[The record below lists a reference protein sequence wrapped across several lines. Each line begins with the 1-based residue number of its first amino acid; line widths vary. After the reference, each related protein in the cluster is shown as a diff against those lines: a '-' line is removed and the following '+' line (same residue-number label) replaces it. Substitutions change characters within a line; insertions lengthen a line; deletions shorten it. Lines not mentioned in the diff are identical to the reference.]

1 MYGRKGRK
9 MTSEQEQ
16 MNILL
21 KAGVRKA
28 AADLV
33 LHEVLLG
40 IFNSYDYKDG
50 EQIEAVFDVSEIK
63 TIHKLFV
70 IEYSEALKDFLSL
83 GEQER
88 SDTLDGYINY
98 LRETFEQIR
107 ARDRP

>member
-1 MYGRKGRK
+1 

-50 EQIEAVFDVSEIK
+50 ETIEAVFDINEIK
-63 TIHKLFV
+63 TIHKLFD
-70 IEYSEALKDFLSL
+70 IEYEEALKDFLNL
-83 GEQER
+83 GDQER
-88 SDTLDGYINY
+88 SSTLDGYISY
-98 LRETFEQIR
+98 LREMYELIR

>member
-1 MYGRKGRK
+1 
-9 MTSEQEQ
+9 MTSVQEQ
-16 MNILL
+16 MNVLL
-21 KAGVRKA
+21 KAGVRKIA
-28 AADLV
+28 VELV

-50 EQIEAVFDVSEIK
+50 EQIEAAFDVREIK
-63 TIHKLFV
+63 AIHKLFI
-70 IEYSEALKDFLSL
+70 IEYDEALRDFLSL

-88 SDTLDGYINY
+88 NDTVDGYINY